1 MKKTKI
7 IKKTHNPELTD
18 VRDIEVAEDH
28 HYLLANGL
36 VSHNSGFIYAS
47 TNVVAMKKLKLKEDE
62 DGNKISE
69 VRGIRAACKIMKS
82 RYAKP
87 FETCEI
93 KIPYDTGMDPHS
105 GLLDLFE
112 KKGVV
117 VKDGNKLRY
126 NSPVDGTEIKLFR
139 KQFGPEHFQK
149 IMAEFHHFM
158 LPKADSEVEDNGDE
172 VNADM

>member
-1 MKKTKI
+1 MKTKI
-7 IKKTHNPELTD
+7 THITHDSSLTP
-18 VRDIEVAEDH
+18 VYDIEVAEDH
-28 HYLLANGL
+28 HYLLENGL

-93 KIPYDTGMDPHS
+93 KIPYETGMDPHS

-126 NSPVDGTEIKLFR
+126 VSPVDGEEIKLFR

-149 IMAEFHHFM
+149 IMAEFHHFISPNVGM
-158 LPKADSEVEDNGDE
+158 PEGEEETG
-172 VNADM
+172 NADE